1 MKPIDYMKEKEMQEC
16 FGESGLQQED
26 LEDFIVN
33 PGAHADA
40 DAEQEIV
47 TTVERQGYNPELSRD
62 ALFRKYYL
70 MVAEGPG
77 KDWNPSRRTAFAL
90 QTMNRMGVIDWQSKI
105 SSADSSEISKRPED
119 SESPESLESVAS
131 DAPRRMSAPAE
142 QDYTKEL
149 FGYRRLSRD
158 EIKDNLTVVAGV
170 TGLVLIAAAGVGVG
184 VATGSPAVGAGIGA
198 TSVAVFCAVASRL
211 ASRWH
216 TRFTRKYQLVRLL
229 VCLTQLFSGTA
240 WLSAKETWK
249 AICSMTGEV
258 IPVAPF
264 GLCLFSLMTLTAL
277 ASHIK
282 LCRTDNPRTAK
293 SLGWLEA
300 QATVFALGALLFIAI
315 NKP

>member
-1 MKPIDYMKEKEMQEC
+1 MKEKEMREC

-70 MVAEGPG
+70 MVSEGPG
-77 KDWNPSRRTAFAL
+77 KDWSPSRRTAFAL
-90 QTMNRMGVIDWQSKI
+90 QTMNRVGVIDWPSKI
-105 SSADSSEISKRPED
+105 SSASSSEISKRPED
-119 SESPESLESVAS
+119 SESLESVAY
-131 DAPRRMSAPAE
+131 DAPLRVEAPAE

-158 EIKDNLTVVAGV
+158 EIKDNLIVVAGV
-170 TGLVLIAAAGVGVG
+170 AGLVLIAAAGVGVG

-198 TSVAVFCAVASRL
+198 TSVAAFCAVASRL

-216 TRFTRKYQLVRLL
+216 TRFTRKYLLVRLL

-258 IPVAPF
+258 IPAAPF
-264 GLCLFSLMTLTAL
+264 GLCLFGLMTFTAL

-300 QATVFALGALLFIAI
+300 QATVFALGALLFIAV